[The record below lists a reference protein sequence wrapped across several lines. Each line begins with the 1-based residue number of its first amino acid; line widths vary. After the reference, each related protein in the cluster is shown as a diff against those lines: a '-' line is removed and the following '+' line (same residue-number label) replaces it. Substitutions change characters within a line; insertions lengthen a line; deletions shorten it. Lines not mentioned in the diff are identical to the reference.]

1 MLGEGRSKQ
10 APPLLD
16 NPTGSEGHRPLPE
29 PQKGC
34 PWRSPRSRGGPRSWA
49 AARREFAAAAP
60 QEPRRLLLC
69 RGRDTLKIDFSV
81 GNGIMK
87 PVVSISIIV
96 ITK

>member
-1 MLGEGRSKQ
+1 MLGERRSRQ
-10 APPLLD
+10 APPLPD
-16 NPTGSEGHRPLPE
+16 NPPGGEGHGPLSE

-34 PWRSPRSRGGPRSWA
+34 PWRSPRSRGGPCSWA

-69 RGRDTLKIDFSV
+69 KGRDALKIDFSV

-87 PVVSISIIV
+87 LVVSISIIV
-96 ITK
+96 IIK